1 MSPFF
6 AKVVTL
12 LLETTDVESMSGAVV
27 SAVTEPVIGA
37 RLEMAAEL
45 PAASVMVKSTVGAT
59 APLSPVATVN
69 TKVSLEDEDADTSV
83 VTDVAILLAVEGV
96 MPDTV
101 TTSVYVIE

>member
-6 AKVVTL
+6 AKVGTL
-12 LLETTDVESMSGAVV
+12 LLETTDTESMDGAVV
-27 SAVTEPVIGA
+27 SAVTEPVILPRSVMFEA
-37 RLEMAAEL
+37 L

-69 TKVSLEDEDADTSV
+69 TKVSLEDEEADTSV
-83 VTDVAILLAVEGV
+83 VTGVAILLAVEVV

-101 TTSVYVIE
+101 TASEYVIE